1 MLDIAKVSVSVMLI
15 HLSIFGSI
23 DYFIYYF
30 TLLFHYDFTFL
41 FTYLIFDYFIYL
53 FMQLL
58 LRGFHVVDTKPKLTV
73 DKKCLQ
79 NI

>member
-15 HLSIFGSI
+15 HLSIFASI

-30 TLLFHYDFTFL
+30 TLLFHYYFTFL

-58 LRGFHVVDTKPKLTV
+58 LRKFHLIYTKPKLTV
-73 DKKCLQ
+73 DTKRLE